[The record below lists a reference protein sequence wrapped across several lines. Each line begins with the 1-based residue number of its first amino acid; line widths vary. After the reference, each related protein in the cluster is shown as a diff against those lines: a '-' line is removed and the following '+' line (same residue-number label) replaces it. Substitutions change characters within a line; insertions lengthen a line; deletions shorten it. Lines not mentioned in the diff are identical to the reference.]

1 MRTAIVLLAVV
12 IASAC
17 IQNDASAPGT
27 SFSLYEGNFS
37 LRYPS
42 GWAHNITSAGNF
54 FTGGGEFPPTMR
66 VSEFGGTI
74 GEAAE
79 RSKAL
84 QSRLKDY
91 TIMAEESLAINGRNA
106 FRRVYSWTD
115 AAHNISFTQAQTW
128 TEDYLLTATSLTEDY
143 GKYQPVFYKMIESFK
158 AKLE

>member
-17 IQNDASAPGT
+17 IQNGASAPGT

-37 LRYPS
+37 LQYPS
-42 GWAHNITSAGNF
+42 GWAHNITSADNF

-74 GEAAE
+74 EEAAE
-79 RSKAL
+79 RSKTL

-91 TIMAEESLAINGRNA
+91 KIMAEESLTINGRNA

-115 AAHNISFTQAQTW
+115 AAHNISFTQVQTW
-128 TEDYLLTATSLTEDY
+128 TENYLLTATSLTGDY
-143 GKYQPVFYKMIESFK
+143 VRYESVFMRMIESFK
-158 AKLE
+158 VK